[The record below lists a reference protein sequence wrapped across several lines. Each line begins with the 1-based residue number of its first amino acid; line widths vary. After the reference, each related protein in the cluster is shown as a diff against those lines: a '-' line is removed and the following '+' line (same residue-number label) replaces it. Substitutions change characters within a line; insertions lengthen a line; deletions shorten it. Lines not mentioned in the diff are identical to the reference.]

1 MRLTVGT
8 DTPPRPR
15 QKGYIHNPKIFALL
29 YGVRVP
35 GVELESETVH
45 RRTLTRPSRA

>member
-8 DTPPRPR
+8 NTPLRPR
-15 QKGYIHNPKIFALL
+15 QKGYIHILKIFALL

-45 RRTLTRPSRA
+45 RRTLTKPSRA